1 MKKYDY
7 IIIGSGPAANHLLF
21 KLARTDRTALVI
33 ENNLWGGTCPNTGCQ
48 PKIFLEG
55 AVRPVLNTYYLTGKG
70 VKAAAQLD
78 WKTLLKRKK
87 EIWAEF
93 RAEERSSI
101 ESDQVD
107 TVFGSGVIT
116 GPHTVAAAGEEYE
129 GKIIVIATGL
139 LPHHLEVPGSEYAI
153 SNDEFFDL
161 DELPKKAV
169 VIGGGYVAL
178 ELATI
183 LQAAGSEVTVLQHSE
198 KLLRPFDQEYVEKLT
213 EMMEERGIAIHLN
226 TPVKAIAK
234 NSAAYEV
241 TAENGQKFETDL
253 VIDASGR
260 RANVNGLGLEK
271 LGIKFD
277 PVKGVAVNEHLQT
290 NVPSIFAAGDV
301 ADNGQMNLT
310 PVAWVDSYHI
320 YDFVENGLTEGIK
333 YPAVAT
339 STFTYPQVAQVGKR
353 ESEMAEGD
361 TVRRIKLGSTFA
373 ALGEGDEEA
382 ELKVIFNKDGEV
394 VGASEI
400 SINAGEDINLF
411 APLIGRKD
419 PAEFAMNNLGFAFP
433 TLANKLDVLFR

>member
-1 MKKYDY
+1 MLPWNWPQ
-7 IIIGSGPAANHLLF
+7 SC
-21 KLARTDRTALVI
+21 R
-33 ENNLWGGTCPNTGCQ
+33 
-48 PKIFLEG
+48 
-55 AVRPVLNTYYLTGKG
+55 
-70 VKAAAQLD
+70 QL
-78 WKTLLKRKK
+78 
-87 EIWAEF
+87 
-93 RAEERSSI
+93 
-101 ESDQVD
+101 
-107 TVFGSGVIT
+107 
-116 GPHTVAAAGEEYE
+116 
-129 GKIIVIATGL
+129 
-139 LPHHLEVPGSEYAI
+139 
-153 SNDEFFDL
+153 
-161 DELPKKAV
+161 
-169 VIGGGYVAL
+169 
-178 ELATI
+178 
-183 LQAAGSEVTVLQHSE
+183 GSEVTVLQHSE
-198 KLLRPFDQEYVEKLT
+198 KLLRAFDHEYVEKLT
-213 EMMEERGIAIHLN
+213 EIMEERGIVIHLN

-241 TAENGQKFETDL
+241 TAENGQKFETYL

-361 TVRRIKLGSTFA
+361 TVRRMKLGSTFA

>member
-1 MKKYDY
+1 M
-7 IIIGSGPAANHLLF
+7 
-21 KLARTDRTALVI
+21 
-33 ENNLWGGTCPNTGCQ
+33 
-48 PKIFLEG
+48 
-55 AVRPVLNTYYLTGKG
+55 
-70 VKAAAQLD
+70 
-78 WKTLLKRKK
+78 
-87 EIWAEF
+87 
-93 RAEERSSI
+93 
-101 ESDQVD
+101 
-107 TVFGSGVIT
+107 
-116 GPHTVAAAGEEYE
+116 
-129 GKIIVIATGL
+129 
-139 LPHHLEVPGSEYAI
+139 
-153 SNDEFFDL
+153 
-161 DELPKKAV
+161 
-169 VIGGGYVAL
+169 
-178 ELATI
+178 
-183 LQAAGSEVTVLQHSE
+183 
-198 KLLRPFDQEYVEKLT
+198 
-213 EMMEERGIAIHLN
+213 
-226 TPVKAIAK
+226 
-234 NSAAYEV
+234 
-241 TAENGQKFETDL
+241 
-253 VIDASGR
+253 
-260 RANVNGLGLEK
+260 EK

-361 TVRRIKLGSTFA
+361 TVRRMKLGSTFA